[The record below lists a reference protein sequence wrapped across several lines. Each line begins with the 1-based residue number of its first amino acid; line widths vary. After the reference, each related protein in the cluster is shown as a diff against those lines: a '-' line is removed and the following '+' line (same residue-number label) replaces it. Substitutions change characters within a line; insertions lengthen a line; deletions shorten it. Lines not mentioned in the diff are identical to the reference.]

1 MLTNFIKAREKFV
14 NSSETSSPVLLRGKD
29 HLVPKSLTEDKRVMA
44 GQGRLIGCFHVI
56 LTLDQIFFSFA
67 TNSALS

>member
-29 HLVPKSLTEDKRVMA
+29 HLVPKSLTKDKRVMA
-44 GQGRLIGCFHVI
+44 QGRLIGRFHAI
-56 LTLDQIFFSFA
+56 LTLDQILFSFA

>member
-14 NSSETSSPVLLRGKD
+14 NSSETSSPVLVRGKY
-29 HLVPKSLTEDKRVMA
+29 HLVPKSLMKDKRVMA
-44 GQGRLIGCFHVI
+44 QGRLIGCFHVI
-56 LTLDQIFFSFA
+56 LTLDQILFSFA